1 MKARFVIAR
10 GLCVAGLFT
19 CAILGMSSMASAQ
32 DAKKG
37 EEVYTAQ
44 KCATCHSIAG
54 KGGKTS
60 PLDGIG
66 AKMSAA
72 DIKEWIVDPAGATKK
87 HGSTK
92 KPPMPNR
99 YAKLPAGD
107 IDSLVAYMAS
117 LK

>member
-1 MKARFVIAR
+1 MKLSFAISRS
-10 GLCVAGLFT
+10 LCVAGLF
-19 CAILGMSSMASAQ
+19 ALGVSSLASAQ

-44 KCATCHSIAG
+44 KCSTCHSIAG

-66 AKMSAA
+66 GKMSAA
-72 DIKEWIVDPAGATKK
+72 DIKEWIVDPPAAIKK
-87 HGSTK
+87 HNSTK

-99 YAKLPAGD
+99 YSKLPAGD
-107 IDSLVAYMAS
+107 VDSLVAYIQT